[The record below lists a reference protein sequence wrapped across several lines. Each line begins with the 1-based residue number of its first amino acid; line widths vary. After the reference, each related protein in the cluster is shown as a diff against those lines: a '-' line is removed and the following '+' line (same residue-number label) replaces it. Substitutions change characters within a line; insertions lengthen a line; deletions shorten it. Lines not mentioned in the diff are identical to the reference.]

1 MSNNNETNWHER
13 EMNHMKD
20 WKPYGIVEYITK
32 EPIYVANP
40 EFAFGIV
47 RKMAA
52 KNKLHYNNIVKFLQQ
67 HPAWNQVIFTVENM
81 QNVNGSF
88 LEQVRETGVL
98 TQKRGSKETFKEHNI
113 QFAIHGKGVAKVATM
128 TEAGIK
134 TVEVPLGVDLIVRGR
149 GSPDRRPLLSMNI
162 EGSTVRHKFLGEAD
176 AEPNLEANNDKL
188 LRREAAWEDDDEV
201 SEGSSTTLEAT
212 LSEDDDVIAML
223 LRGETLSNF

>member
-52 KNKLHYNNIVKFLQQ
+52 RNQLQYKHILKFLQQ

-81 QNVNGSF
+81 GNVNGSF
-88 LEQVRETGVL
+88 LEQVKETGVL

-113 QFAIHGKGVAKVATM
+113 QFAIHGKGVAKVTTM

-134 TVEVPLGVDLIVRGR
+134 TVEVPLGVDLIVRGK

-176 AEPNLEANNDKL
+176 AKPNLEANNDKL
-188 LRREAAWEDDDEV
+188 LRREAAWEEDEV
-201 SEGSSTTLEAT
+201 TEGSSTTLEET
-212 LSEDDDVIAML
+212 LNEDDDVVAML

>member
-20 WKPYGIVEYITK
+20 WSPYGIVKYLTTN
-32 EPIYVANP
+32 PTYVANP

-52 KNKLHYNNIVKFLQQ
+52 KNKLRYNNIVQFLQQ

-81 QNVNGSF
+81 GNVNGMF
-88 LEQVRETGVL
+88 LEQVKEAGVL

-113 QFAIHGKGVAKVATM
+113 QFAIHGKGVAKVTHM
-128 TEAGIK
+128 TEAGVK
-134 TVEVPLGVDLIVRGR
+134 TEEVPLGVDLIVRGK

-162 EGSTVRHKFLGEAD
+162 EGSTVRHKFLG
-176 AEPNLEANNDKL
+176 
-188 LRREAAWEDDDEV
+188 
-201 SEGSSTTLEAT
+201 
-212 LSEDDDVIAML
+212 
-223 LRGETLSNF
+223 

>member
-1 MSNNNETNWHER
+1 MQYNNQTNWHES

-20 WKPYGIVEYITK
+20 WKPYGIVKYLTT
-32 EPIYVANP
+32 EPIYTANP

-52 KNKLHYNNIVKFLQQ
+52 RNQLKYSNILEFFHK

-81 QNVNGSF
+81 SNVNGLF

-113 QFAIHGKGVAKVATM
+113 QFAIHGKGMAKVTHM
-128 TEAGIK
+128 TEAGVK
-134 TVEVPLGVDLIVRGR
+134 TVEVPLGVDLIVRGK

-176 AEPNLEANNDKL
+176 AKPNLEANNDKL
-188 LRREAAWEDDDEV
+188 LRREAAWEEEEV
-201 SEGSSTTLEAT
+201 SEGPSTTLEET
-212 LSEDDDVIAML
+212 LNDDDDVVAML
-223 LRGETLSNF
+223 LRGDTLSNF